1 MLRFAFAV
9 LVGLAVAGSSFAQNK
24 TLADRLKD
32 AGLEGKPFSLV
43 IGGKVK
49 KDKLEEF
56 RKLALTAQTE
66 TAKEKGCMVYTFY
79 FHGEDDASF
88 TLIETWKDVASI
100 DEHMKTDYTK
110 QLVAYFGTHID
121 GKISNTIAKELKK

>member
-1 MLRFAFAV
+1 MIRFVLAMLVAT
-9 LVGLAVAGSSFAQNK
+9 AVAGSSFAQNK
-24 TLADRLKD
+24 PLAEKLKD

-66 TAKEKGCMVYTFY
+66 TAKEKGCVVYTFY
-79 FHGEDDASF
+79 FHGEDDTSF
-88 TLIETWKDVASI
+88 TLIETWKDLASI
-100 DEHMKTDYTK
+100 DEHMKADYTK
-110 QLVAYFGTHID
+110 QLVACFGTHTE
-121 GKISNTIAKELKK
+121 GKITNVVAKELKK